1 MKKAGLM
8 ATVIGLV
15 ANFGLF
21 LTKLYVGI
29 SSNSLAIYCDAVNNL
44 GDALACIIAIGGFVL
59 IKKMSEKRSLRTQSL
74 CTFVISILIAV
85 SGGYFIYNGIERLL
99 YPLPVSYIREYA
111 IIIVATIFVKILM
124 GIMYYLFNKR
134 ANSIVLKALV
144 LDCGLDCLV
153 TAFALMSIV
162 LVARVNFAVDG
173 AFAIITGAIIT
184 ASAIKNLVEQ
194 TKYLIND

>member
-1 MKKAGLM
+1 MKRAGLL
-8 ATVIGLV
+8 ATIIGL
-15 ANFGLF
+15 ASNFVLF
-21 LTKLYVGI
+21 LIKLYVGI

-44 GDALACIIAIGGFVL
+44 GDALACVIAIIGFVL
-59 IKKMSEKRSLRTQSL
+59 IKKMSEQKSARTQSL

-99 YPLPVSYIREYA
+99 YPLPVSYIKEYA
-111 IIIVATIFVKILM
+111 IIIVATIFAKILM
-124 GIMYYLFNKR
+124 GIMYYGFNKK
-134 ANSIVLKALV
+134 ANSVVLKALV

-162 LVARVNFAVDG
+162 LVSRVNFAIDG

-184 ASAIKNLVEQ
+184 ASAIKNLIEQ
-194 TKYLIND
+194 AKFLIND